1 MTELSQGMT
10 SQVPGETD
18 AAIVAWMAARGWKVA
33 PARQEVEMEVAFHVW
48 QEHKPTAGGSHA
60 LWVSQSM
67 VRHLSAER
75 LVKVLDSED
84 MGEEIRISLKV
95 SIQER
100 GNEYRVLVISRHSGE
115 WPRQE

>member
-1 MTELSQGMT
+1 MTDIPQGLN
-10 SQVPGETD
+10 SQVPPETD

-33 PARQEVEMEVAFHVW
+33 SARREVEMELGFHVW

-60 LWVSQSM
+60 LWISQSM
-67 VRHLSAER
+67 VRRLSAEQ

-115 WPRQE
+115 WPRLE

>member
-1 MTELSQGMT
+1 MTDLSQGLNP
-10 SQVPGETD
+10 QVPAETD

-33 PARQEVEMEVAFHVW
+33 PARPEVEMELGFHVW

-60 LWVSQSM
+60 LWVSESM
-67 VRHLSAER
+67 VKHLSAEQ
-75 LVKVLDSED
+75 LVKVLNSED

-100 GNEYRVLVISRHSGE
+100 GDEYRVLVVSRRSGE